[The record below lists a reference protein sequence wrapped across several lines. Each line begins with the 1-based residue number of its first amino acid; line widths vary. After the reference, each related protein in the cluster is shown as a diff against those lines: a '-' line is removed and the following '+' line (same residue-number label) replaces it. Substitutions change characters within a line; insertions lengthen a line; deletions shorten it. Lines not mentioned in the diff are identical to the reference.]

1 VTRRAYLALDLG
13 TTDLKGGLIEADGTL
28 LAGSRAGY
36 PLDIDPATGRAEQ
49 DAETWWAAV
58 VEVVGRL
65 RAAMPDVEVAAIGIV
80 GQGPTCVATDA
91 DARPTHRIVT
101 WLDTRSGREA
111 ADLTSATGRSG
122 WSLGIMPIALRI
134 ERQEPS
140 VAARTRWYLTSWEWI
155 AMRLS
160 GVAASTA
167 PLGHEPVDPN
177 GIASTGLPIEKLAP
191 KIATGQVVGG
201 LRADVAAVLDLVP
214 GTPVVAGSV
223 DAYGSLFGAAL
234 LEPGEA
240 LDTGGTSGGFAVYSD
255 RLVETPGAWVVRA
268 PVADRWLYGGAMA
281 ATGKAVDW
289 LREDVL
295 GGAVDLGTLLDEA
308 TATPPAAE
316 GLVFLPY
323 LAGERSPL
331 WDPTAR
337 GAFAGLSLAHGRG
350 HLMRAVLEAAAL
362 ALRHVAA
369 PIVAAG
375 IAVDELR
382 VSGGPARSPLW
393 NRIKADVMGVPVVVP
408 AVPETAVMGAGVIA
422 SVGAGDQ
429 PDLPAAMRALVRF
442 TDRLEPDPA
451 SRPTYDALYDAYVA
465 LHPAIAP
472 VVRRLHASLAEA
484 ASGARSTGLGSAP
497 AGRQASTTGD
507 GPSPAEEPVTL
518 TATPGWSRPNHPG

>member
-1 VTRRAYLALDLG
+1 
-13 TTDLKGGLIEADGTL
+13 
-28 LAGSRAGY
+28 
-36 PLDIDPATGRAEQ
+36 
-49 DAETWWAAV
+49 
-58 VEVVGRL
+58 
-65 RAAMPDVEVAAIGIV
+65 
-80 GQGPTCVATDA
+80 
-91 DARPTHRIVT
+91 
-101 WLDTRSGREA
+101 
-111 ADLTSATGRSG
+111 
-122 WSLGIMPIALRI
+122 
-134 ERQEPS
+134 
-140 VAARTRWYLTSWEWI
+140 
-155 AMRLS
+155 
-160 GVAASTA
+160 
-167 PLGHEPVDPN
+167 
-177 GIASTGLPIEKLAP
+177 
-191 KIATGQVVGG
+191 
-201 LRADVAAVLDLVP
+201 
-214 GTPVVAGSV
+214 
-223 DAYGSLFGAAL
+223 
-234 LEPGEA
+234 
-240 LDTGGTSGGFAVYSD
+240 
-255 RLVETPGAWVVRA
+255 VETPGAWVVRA

-295 GGAVDLGTLLDEA
+295 GGAADLGTLLDEA

-484 ASGARSTGLGSAP
+484 ASGAGSTGLGTAP